1 MKIKMTVAEVLAKE
15 LEELEFL
22 LGKVMYDGECLL
34 NDSPTQALE
43 IFRTGKSEALFVDNS
58 GRLCFVVAE
67 ENGMVTGYSWDYYP
81 RNSE

>member
-1 MKIKMTVAEVLAKE
+1 MKMTIAEVLTKE
-15 LEELEFL
+15 LEELEAI
-22 LGKVMYDGECLL
+22 LGKVMYDGECPL
-34 NDSPTQALE
+34 DEAPAQALE
-43 IFRTGKSEALFVDNS
+43 ILHTGKEALFVDNS